1 MVKFYKRGDYLSIV
15 SIQELVDAGFHFG
28 HRTSRW
34 NPKMKPFIFG
44 KRNLIHIINLRETV
58 KGLVTACKFLTNL
71 AQTNKDV
78 LFVGTKW
85 QARDITER
93 EAKRCGMHYVNE
105 RWLGG
110 TLTNFDT
117 IRLRLKRLEE
127 LEGLEETGAINQFS
141 KKAISSLNRERK
153 KILTNLEGIRN
164 MNSLPGALIVVDPKH
179 EHNAISEAKKL
190 GIPTVC
196 LADTDCDPDMIDIC
210 VPGNDDAIRAI
221 NLFFTKTADAVLAGK
236 EVAVTTAK
244 F

>member
-1 MVKFYKRGDYLSIV
+1 MSTV

-28 HRTSRW
+28 HRTSKW

-58 KGLVTACKFLTNL
+58 KGLVTACRFLTNL
-71 AQTNKDV
+71 VQTKKDV

-85 QARDITER
+85 QARDITVR
-93 EAKRCGMHYVNE
+93 EAQRCGMHYVSE

-117 IRLRLKRLEE
+117 IRKRLERLEE
-127 LEGLEETGAINQFS
+127 LEDLEKTGGIHQFS

-153 KILTNLEGIRN
+153 KILTNLEGIRK
-164 MNSLPGALIVVDPKH
+164 MHSLPGVLVIVDPKH
-179 EHNAISEAKKL
+179 EHNAINEAKKL

-196 LADTDCDPDMIDIC
+196 LADTDCNPDLIDIC
-210 VPGNDDAIRAI
+210 VPGNDDAIRSI
-221 NLFFTKTADAVLAGK
+221 DLFLTRTANAVLAGK
-236 EVAVTTAK
+236 DLMTVAAK
-244 F
+244 V

>member
-1 MVKFYKRGDYLSIV
+1 MSTV
-15 SIQELVDAGFHFG
+15 SVQELVDAGFHFG
-28 HRTSRW
+28 HRTSKW

-44 KRNLIHIINLRETV
+44 KRNLIHIIDLRETT
-58 KGLVTACKFLTNL
+58 KGLVTACKFLTSL
-71 AQTNKDV
+71 VHTKKGV

-85 QARDITER
+85 QAQDIVVR
-93 EAKRCGMHYVNE
+93 EAKRCGMHYVSE

-117 IRLRLKRLEE
+117 IRKRLERLEE
-127 LEGLEETGAINQFS
+127 LENLEKTGGINQFS

-164 MNSLPGALIVVDPKH
+164 MSSLPGALVVVDPKH
-179 EHNAISEAKKL
+179 EHNAINEAKKL
-190 GIPTVC
+190 GIATVC

-221 NLFFTKTADAVLAGK
+221 NLFLTRTADAVLAGK
-236 EVAVTTAK
+236 ELLMTVAKV
-244 F
+244 

>member
-1 MVKFYKRGDYLSIV
+1 MSTV

-28 HRTSRW
+28 HRTSKW

-58 KGLVTACKFLTNL
+58 KGLITAGKFLTNL
-71 AQTNKDV
+71 IQTKKDV

-85 QARDITER
+85 QARDITIR
-93 EAKRCGMHYVNE
+93 EAQRCGMHYVSE

-117 IRLRLKRLEE
+117 IRKRLERLEE
-127 LEGLEETGAINQFS
+127 LEDLERTGGINQFS

-164 MNSLPGALIVVDPKH
+164 MSSLPGALVIVDPKH
-179 EHNAISEAKKL
+179 EHNAVSEAKKL

-196 LADTDCDPDMIDIC
+196 LADTDCDPDMIDIL
-210 VPGNDDAIRAI
+210 VPGNDDAIRSVD
-221 NLFFTKTADAVLAGK
+221 LFLTKTADAVLTGK
-236 EVAVTTAK
+236 ELQVAMAK
-244 F
+244 V

>member
-1 MVKFYKRGDYLSIV
+1 LSIV
-15 SIQELVDAGFHFG
+15 NVQELVDAGFHFG

-44 KRNLIHIINLRETV
+44 KRNLIHIINLRETL
-58 KGLVTACKFLTNL
+58 KGVITACKFLTNL
-71 AQTNKDV
+71 ARTKKDV

-85 QARDITER
+85 QARDITVQ
-93 EAKRCGMHYVNE
+93 EAKRCGMHYVSE

-117 IRLRLKRLEE
+117 IRKQLERLEE
-127 LEGLEETGAINQFS
+127 LESLEKTGGINQFS

-153 KILTNLEGIRN
+153 KLVTNLDGIRN
-164 MNSLPGALIVVDPKH
+164 MSKLPGVLVVVDPKH
-179 EHNAISEAKKL
+179 EHNAIKEAIKL

-196 LADTDCDPDMIDIC
+196 LADTDCDPDLIDIC

-221 NLFFTKTADAVLAGK
+221 SLFLTKTADAILAAK
-236 EVAVTTAK
+236 ELSATVQK
-244 F
+244 L

>member
-1 MVKFYKRGDYLSIV
+1 MSIV

-58 KGLVTACKFLTNL
+58 KGLITARKFLTNL
-71 AQTNKDV
+71 VQTNKDV

-85 QARDITER
+85 QARDIVIR
-93 EAKRCGMHYVNE
+93 EAQRCGMHYVSE

-117 IRLRLKRLEE
+117 IRKRLERLEE
-127 LEGLEETGAINQFS
+127 LEDLEKTGSINQFS

-153 KILTNLEGIRN
+153 KILGNLEGIRN
-164 MNSLPGALIVVDPKH
+164 MTSLPGALVVVDPKN

-196 LADTDCDPDMIDIC
+196 LADTDCDPDRIDIC
-210 VPGNDDAIRAI
+210 VPGNDDAIRSI
-221 NLFFTKTADAVLAGK
+221 NLFLTRTADAVIAGK
-236 EVAVTTAK
+236 ELSTTVAKV
-244 F
+244 

>member
-1 MVKFYKRGDYLSIV
+1 MSIV

-44 KRNLIHIINLRETV
+44 KRNLIHIINLRETA
-58 KGLVTACKFLTNL
+58 KGLITACKFLTNL
-71 AQTNKDV
+71 VQTKKGV

-85 QARDITER
+85 QAREIAVR
-93 EAKRCGMHYVNE
+93 EAQRCGMHYVSE

-117 IRLRLKRLEE
+117 IRKRLERLEE
-127 LEGLEETGAINQFS
+127 LESMEKTGEINQFS

-153 KILTNLEGIRN
+153 KILKNLEGIRK
-164 MNSLPGALIVVDPKH
+164 MASLPGALVIVDPKH
-179 EHNAISEAKKL
+179 EHNAVSEAKKL

-210 VPGNDDAIRAI
+210 VPGNDDAIRSI
-221 NLFFTKTADAVLAGK
+221 DLFLTKTADAVLAGK
-236 EVAVTTAK
+236 ELMVTVTK
-244 F
+244 I

>member
-1 MVKFYKRGDYLSIV
+1 MSIV
-15 SIQELVDAGFHFG
+15 NVQELVDAGFHFG

-44 KRNLIHIINLRETV
+44 KRNLIHIINLRETL
-58 KGLVTACKFLTNL
+58 KGVITACKFLTNL
-71 AQTNKDV
+71 ARTKKDV

-85 QARDITER
+85 QARDITVQ
-93 EAKRCGMHYVNE
+93 EAKRCGMHYVSE

-117 IRLRLKRLEE
+117 IRKQLERLEE
-127 LEGLEETGAINQFS
+127 LESLEKTGGINQFS

-153 KILTNLEGIRN
+153 KLVTNLDGIRN
-164 MNSLPGALIVVDPKH
+164 MSKLPGVLVVVDPKH
-179 EHNAISEAKKL
+179 EHNAIKEAIKL

-196 LADTDCDPDMIDIC
+196 LADTDCDPDLIDIC

-221 NLFFTKTADAVLAGK
+221 SLFLTKTADAILAAK
-236 EVAVTTAK
+236 ELSATVQK
-244 F
+244 L